1 MQSAV
6 FAGGAEISGRFLR
19 GVPEESMPSVVSGSA
34 ARPELRETEV
44 DASFLSIFLQGKLR
58 QMAPG
63 TAREA
68 ADQECPVPEESGEA
82 EERAAEYGACGM
94 LNFPVNAA
102 GTGAAEIEAEGP
114 AQPFSGRLVRLP
126 DAADAPDTGG
136 GKIEEH
142 TAQQAETRF
151 AAAPAMKIAE
161 KLGEMSGGGKV
172 EEHPAHQAEPRFTA
186 APAMKIAEKLR
197 EMSGGKNPENSPDD
211 GLKKEKSGDFS
222 KIIREPAPMGTALAE
237 TAEEGDRTVILR
249 NAVLRALDRLPEDL
263 RGVKAGV
270 SEIRIVL
277 EPETLGVLTISVS
290 RGANGISAKIKA
302 DSKEACGIITD
313 QIQRLILD
321 IEDKGITVEN
331 MDVVYGQM
339 EHDLDFSQNRRGGR
353 ESESRSHSS
362 RIGEKAEQSAQDSFF
377 NAWNSIA
384 GADAEAGGAVARRI

>member
-1 MQSAV
+1 
-6 FAGGAEISGRFLR
+6 
-19 GVPEESMPSVVSGSA
+19 
-34 ARPELRETEV
+34 
-44 DASFLSIFLQGKLR
+44 
-58 QMAPG
+58 
-63 TAREA
+63 
-68 ADQECPVPEESGEA
+68 
-82 EERAAEYGACGM
+82 
-94 LNFPVNAA
+94 
-102 GTGAAEIEAEGP
+102 
-114 AQPFSGRLVRLP
+114 
-126 DAADAPDTGG
+126 
-136 GKIEEH
+136 
-142 TAQQAETRF
+142 
-151 AAAPAMKIAE
+151 
-161 KLGEMSGGGKV
+161 
-172 EEHPAHQAEPRFTA
+172 
-186 APAMKIAEKLR
+186 
-197 EMSGGKNPENSPDD
+197 
-211 GLKKEKSGDFS
+211 
-222 KIIREPAPMGTALAE
+222 
-237 TAEEGDRTVILR
+237 
-249 NAVLRALDRLPEDL
+249 VLRALDRLPEDL